1 MQPGH
6 SNPFDLLIYIF
17 AGLIVLVVAARIL
30 AGVEE
35 EHRKTYILFL
45 SLMMVFSLL
54 AIFI

>member
-1 MQPGH
+1 MPSGH

-30 AGVEE
+30 AGIVE

-45 SLMMVFSLL
+45 SQMIVFSLL

>member
-45 SLMMVFSLL
+45 SLMMFFSLL